1 MSNMLV
7 YNYFFH
13 HERDVMIVNTLCTND
28 MACGR
33 FKQHISFTK
42 MCKLDDFLAKRWP
55 GFDWFCSN
63 GHLRFPKLRF
73 IMGSC

>member
-1 MSNMLV
+1 MCNMLV
-7 YNYFFH
+7 YYYFFH

-42 MCKLDDFLAKRWP
+42 MCKLDDFLANR
-55 GFDWFCSN
+55 
-63 GHLRFPKLRF
+63 
-73 IMGSC
+73 